1 VQRYVLRGEPKN
13 EYHDIVSKGPMQG
26 ARHSNHQLKS
36 SVTKATGEMRETELV
51 GDVDEELRGDHQQR
65 SKCRSRKAVIAH
77 SLSLWM
83 FWFELANEFSDSG
96 VSSPSP
102 GSVTALGLDV
112 VNRKILLGQ
121 SLVGLGQLVV
131 SEMGDDADFLLGN
144 GSAVIVIG
152 TLGDNKSTTHKRG
165 PGRRDSYQG
174 RGRMRAHWCFLVAW
188 ALLTQGLTLSLIPIG
203 LNDSGEPVPLIPA
216 IWG

>member
-1 VQRYVLRGEPKN
+1 
-13 EYHDIVSKGPMQG
+13 
-26 ARHSNHQLKS
+26 
-36 SVTKATGEMRETELV
+36 
-51 GDVDEELRGDHQQR
+51 
-65 SKCRSRKAVIAH
+65 
-77 SLSLWM
+77 M

-96 VSSPSP
+96 VSSPPP
-102 GSVTALGLDV
+102 GSVTAPGFDV
-112 VNRKILLGQ
+112 IDRRILLGQ

-131 SEMGDDADFLLGN
+131 GEMGDDADFLLGS

-152 TLGDNKSTTHKRG
+152 TLGDNESTHKRG

-188 ALLTQGLTLSLIPIG
+188 ALLTRGLTLLLILIG